1 MRQVLLSLTLLLLP
15 MFMMIQGC
23 HAHSHGHDHD
33 HDHDHDHGHEHHHH
47 DEDKDMKKGIL
58 LAAFGSSYP
67 QAQPALDNI
76 EKMTKE
82 AFPEVPVRWAYTSR
96 MVRHSLAKKDKH
108 FDSPAMA
115 LARMEDEG
123 FTHVA
128 VMSLHTIG
136 GVEFH
141 ELRSVVG
148 AFQDMQSNLKQ
159 VSLSSPLLGSP
170 DVMERV
176 RDSMLDNLPADR
188 KADEAVIWVGHGSY
202 HPSNAFYQALAY
214 KLQRKDENVFMATLG
229 CLGGSPSFE
238 DVKEEVK
245 AKGIDKAYLVPFMSV
260 VGAHTI
266 RDVAGKDNSGHDHSH
281 DHGHEHNHDHEHNHS
296 HDHGHDHDHDH
307 NDGHGHDHNHD
318 HNHNHGHDHG
328 HNHDHGH
335 DHDHD
340 HHHGDPWKQRL
351 QDAGIETEVVL
362 KGTGEYD
369 DFVNIWLDQL
379 KKAVEQLH

>member
-1 MRQVLLSLTLLLLP
+1 
-15 MFMMIQGC
+15 
-23 HAHSHGHDHD
+23 
-33 HDHDHDHGHEHHHH
+33 
-47 DEDKDMKKGIL
+47 
-58 LAAFGSSYP
+58 
-67 QAQPALDNI
+67 
-76 EKMTKE
+76 
-82 AFPEVPVRWAYTSR
+82 
-96 MVRHSLAKKDKH
+96 
-108 FDSPAMA
+108 
-115 LARMEDEG
+115 
-123 FTHVA
+123 
-128 VMSLHTIG
+128 
-136 GVEFH
+136 
-141 ELRSVVG
+141 
-148 AFQDMQSNLKQ
+148 
-159 VSLSSPLLGSP
+159 
-170 DVMERV
+170 MERV

-307 NDGHGHDHNHD
+307 
-318 HNHNHGHDHG
+318 
-328 HNHDHGH
+328 
-335 DHDHD
+335 
-340 HHHGDPWKQRL
+340 HHGDPWKQRL